1 MMAAVRRGCDA
12 EARYV
17 PRMGRDGTVGVGVIG
32 RGFGQT
38 VVAPVFDETAGCTLV
53 DVISPRDGD
62 AVRALCA
69 HPDVDLVAVHAPPFL
84 HPQCVTWALDAGNAV
99 PCDKPFGTSTADAEA
114 MANAAD
120 DAGAVALLNFE
131 FRHHPGRIALR
142 SLIQDGAIGAVEH
155 VHWTVFGAGFRVP
168 LRPYGWLFD
177 AERGGGW
184 IGAWGS
190 HVIDF
195 LRWTFGDLVD
205 ASARLRTDITERPD
219 ADGTLRQCTAEDG
232 FTALLS
238 TASGTSITI
247 DTSFVAVKSSPP
259 RVVVLGSEGTLE
271 SIADGRI
278 TRRDAQGTQEVFTF
292 DPPREDPHLVPMRAW
307 AEVVRDS
314 VRDGEVPDG
323 EPTFV
328 DGVACAQVMDA
339 LRGVRA

>member
-1 MMAAVRRGCDA
+1 MTNGA
-12 EARYV
+12 
-17 PRMGRDGTVGVGVIG
+17 VGVGVIG
-32 RGFGQT
+32 RGFGQN
-38 VVAPVFDETAGCTLV
+38 VVAPVFAETDGCALV
-53 DVISPRDGD
+53 DVVSPRDGD
-62 AVRALCA
+62 AARELCH

-84 HPQCVTWALDAGNAV
+84 HREVVQEALGAGKAV
-99 PCDKPFGTSTADAEA
+99 LCDKPFGTSTHEAEA
-114 MANAAD
+114 MEAAAL

-142 SLIQDGAIGAVEH
+142 SLLQDGAVGTVEH

-177 AERGGGW
+177 RERGGGW

-219 ADGTLRQCTAEDG
+219 ADGAVHRCTAEDG

-238 TASGTSITI
+238 TRAGASITI

-278 TRRDAQGTQEVFTF
+278 TRRDAEGTREVFSF
-292 DPPREDPHLVPMRAW
+292 EQPREDPHLVPMRAW
-307 AEVVRDS
+307 AEVVRDA
-314 VRDGEVPDG
+314 VRSGAVPDG
-323 EPTFV
+323 EPTFA
-328 DGVACAQVMDA
+328 DGVACARVMDA